1 MPKKSSDGR
10 GVESNE
16 KALKFQEFLME
27 NEINVFSTESV
38 EDEYS
43 TVIFRSRIETKGQI
57 LPMAVLI
64 DTSIFTII
72 RTQIITGIPGEKRE
86 HIRAYLN
93 ELNAQYKVF
102 KYYLRDDGAV
112 YLDICLPFVE
122 ETFDSKMI
130 QLMLSVLVQHLDAVY
145 EDIMAQIWGKEP
157 DAGKKI

>member
-1 MPKKSSDGR
+1 
-10 GVESNE
+10 
-16 KALKFQEFLME
+16 
-27 NEINVFSTESV
+27 
-38 EDEYS
+38 
-43 TVIFRSRIETKGQI
+43 
-57 LPMAVLI
+57 MAVLI

-72 RTQIITGIPGEKRE
+72 RTQIITGIPEEKRE